1 MKKRIIAILGV
12 IVLICGIA
20 LTACSKGAQETP
32 TEATKAPQEKILV
45 AYFSATGNTKA
56 VALQISEN
64 TNADLFEIVPK
75 EPYTEVQLGYD
86 DPEQRVT
93 KEQSDEKCRVE
104 IQGKIEAF
112 EQYKTIY
119 IGYPIWYG
127 KAPRIILTFLESYNF
142 EGKTVIP
149 FCTSD
154 NDGIEAGLDEIKAAA
169 PKAEWLEGMRFDG
182 GKLKAAVDENGTVTD
197 EAVKKEIKSFSDKV
211 TVRVNESGDE
221 TAGAASKEESGK
233 TEASNES
240 TASTTK
246 KNDKTTSTTKQNT
259 TVQTTKQT
267 TENKTEK
274 PTETTTQAPTETT
287 TLGEHDTPFIPI
299 P

>member
-182 GKLKAAVDENGTVTD
+182 RKLKAAVDENGTVTD

-211 TVRVNESGDE
+211 TVRVNKSGDE

-246 KNDKTTSTTKQNT
+246 KNDKTTSATKQNT